1 MAFSQKC
8 HSLPTGNNDY
18 RQGTTEPTELGLL
31 LNVIGCLEPP
41 MVKCQTESMNKK
53 SRDTSCAE
61 ALFVGLIFAHRSANA
76 PEAW

>member
-8 HSLPTGNNDY
+8 HSLPTENNAY

-31 LNVIGCLEPP
+31 LKVIGYLEPP
-41 MVKCQTESMNKK
+41 MGECQTESMNKK

-61 ALFVGLIFAHRSANA
+61 ALFFGLIFAHRSANA
-76 PEAW
+76 SGAW